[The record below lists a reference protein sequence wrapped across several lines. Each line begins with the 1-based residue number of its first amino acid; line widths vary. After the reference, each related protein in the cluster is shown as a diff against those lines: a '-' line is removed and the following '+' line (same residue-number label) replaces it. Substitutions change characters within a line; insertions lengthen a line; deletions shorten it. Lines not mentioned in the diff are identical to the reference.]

1 MARERRDREERT
13 GDNPT
18 VVAGVQGVTAID
30 AIMLAAGVGARLS
43 GGDEQ
48 FTPKALLRFD
58 GKSLLQRHI
67 ETLQRFDVTT
77 MALVVGYHA
86 AAIAAEVAAIG
97 ANDFVCLVD
106 NPDYRF
112 GSLVS
117 LWAARD
123 SLTSGEDVL
132 FMDADVLYHPDLV
145 ARLVHSRHAN
155 CLLMDRDFEAG
166 DEPVKLCL
174 KNGVPVEFRKIVDV
188 EHDTVGEWPGFLRLS
203 APAAGR
209 VVEALQGFIDAGRR
223 DLPYEEAFRQAMLH
237 GPDTFGVED
246 ITGVPWIEIDFP
258 ADLER
263 ARSVV
268 LPQLRALATAK

>member
-1 MARERRDREERT
+1 
-13 GDNPT
+13 
-18 VVAGVQGVTAID
+18 
-30 AIMLAAGVGARLS
+30 MLAAGVGARLS
-43 GGDEQ
+43 GGDER

-67 ETLQRFDVTT
+67 ETLQGFDVST
-77 MALVVGYHA
+77 MTLVVGYHSA
-86 AAIAAEVAAIG
+86 EIAAEVAALD
-97 ANDFVCLVD
+97 ADDFVRPVY
-106 NPDYRF
+106 NADYRF

-117 LWAARD
+117 LWAAREA
-123 SLTSGEDVL
+123 LTSGEDIL

-145 ARLVHSRHAN
+145 GRLVHSRHAN
-155 CLLMDRDFEAG
+155 CLLLDRDFEPG

-209 VVEALQGFIDAGRR
+209 VVEALQGFIDSGRVE
-223 DLPYEEAFRQAMLH
+223 LPYEEAFRHVMLH

-263 ARSVV
+263 ARTIV
-268 LPQLRALATAK
+268 LPQLRAIETVK

>member
-97 ANDFVCLVD
+97 ANDFVRLVD
-106 NPDYRF
+106 NPDYR
-112 GSLVS
+112 
-117 LWAARD
+117 
-123 SLTSGEDVL
+123 
-132 FMDADVLYHPDLV
+132 
-145 ARLVHSRHAN
+145 
-155 CLLMDRDFEAG
+155 
-166 DEPVKLCL
+166 
-174 KNGVPVEFRKIVDV
+174 
-188 EHDTVGEWPGFLRLS
+188 
-203 APAAGR
+203 
-209 VVEALQGFIDAGRR
+209 
-223 DLPYEEAFRQAMLH
+223 
-237 GPDTFGVED
+237 
-246 ITGVPWIEIDFP
+246 
-258 ADLER
+258 
-263 ARSVV
+263 
-268 LPQLRALATAK
+268 